1 MGAGAAT
8 RRASDPPRA
17 KHAIAAQSFTCPSP
31 ARQIEPAPHPPAS
44 VIPTPNTRPPP
55 SAPAPAA
62 GKTHSLLSLRSVN
75 LRIANPTVL
84 LTSANAAARVCSAA
98 PVMNGPRD
106 TRPERKRA
114 RRREEA
120 ADVAAEGEDGADAH
134 QEPPEGALHEL
145 APRRHAHR
153 ELARQQRGHEA
164 AQEDAR
170 VQQRPRVEP
179 RGQEIGTA
187 HDPEARQH
195 PVPPVPHAVRRG
207 PRPVK
212 GEEEDVDRG
221 DENGGTPDGPRAAE
235 EDRVLRRE
243 GAAHA
248 SAVTWSAARRT
259 GRRPPTPPA
268 RRSGAPTASRMPRG
282 PPSSPGRSPAARSSR
297 RAGPS

>member
-1 MGAGAAT
+1 MIRRPPKSTLFPYTTLFRSWPHVAGARVRERC
-8 RRASDPPRA
+8 RRQQDEQQRPEPRLSARPRA
-17 KHAIAAQSFTCPSP
+17 GGRQVHAPRP
-31 ARQIEPAPHPPAS
+31 
-44 VIPTPNTRPPP
+44 TRPLGPV
-55 SAPAPAA
+55 
-62 GKTHSLLSLRSVN
+62 LRLPDEVAEPEK
-75 LRIANPTVL
+75 R
-84 LTSANAAARVCSAA
+84 ARAEPEHHA
-98 PVMNGPRD
+98 EAR
-106 TRPERKRA
+106 ERKRA

-207 PRPVK
+207 PRPVE

-235 EDRVLRRE
+235 EHRVLRRE

-268 RRSGAPTASRMPRG
+268 RRSDAPTASRTPRG
-282 PPSSPGRSPAARSSR
+282 PPPSPGRSPAARSPR